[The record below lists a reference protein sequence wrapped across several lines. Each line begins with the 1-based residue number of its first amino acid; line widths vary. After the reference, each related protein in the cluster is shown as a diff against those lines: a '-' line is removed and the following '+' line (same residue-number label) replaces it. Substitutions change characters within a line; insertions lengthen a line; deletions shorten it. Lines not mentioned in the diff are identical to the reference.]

1 MVSIPF
7 PDGGLG
13 VVAKVA
19 LGVVGALLWTSGP
32 GADEAR
38 YGLNLSLIGHLNSF
52 QVSIAVCAVHVQ

>member
-19 LGVVGALLWTSGP
+19 LGVVGALWWTNGP

-38 YGLNLSLIGHLNSF
+38 WVADVLCWQSSLQI
-52 QVSIAVCAVHVQ
+52 